1 MRYFFC
7 LLILMSVP
15 RFAYAQENKIAP
27 ECRSLTAHKAD
38 VGVDY
43 KPGVD
48 VKGRPVVPADINAA
62 VIDVPDMM
70 VVPLSIDLAKRLPSA
85 SAKGVDMAGTAG
97 FLEVWKNGRITYN
110 GQDVTPQVYL
120 LCGQK
125 MPENLAPA
133 KPVEDGQTPADVIK
147 STPVKETPAAPVLQV
162 PKKEPP
168 KGKLIRGGEY
178 ND

>member
-1 MRYFFC
+1 MKY
-7 LLILMSVP
+7 ILFLFLFV
-15 RFAYAQENKIAP
+15 FAAPMALAQENNLPP
-27 ECRSLTAHKAD
+27 ECRALPDHKAD

-48 VKGRPVVPADINAA
+48 VRGRPVVPADINAP

-70 VVPLSIDLAKRLPSA
+70 VVPLSIDLAQRLPSA
-85 SAKGVDMAGTAG
+85 AAKGLEMTGTAG

-125 MPENLAPA
+125 MPQNLP
-133 KPVEDGQTPADVIK
+133 PVSVSGDGQTIPNVIK
-147 STPVKETPAAPVLQV
+147 SDPVKETPAAPVLQV

-168 KGKLIRGGEY
+168 RGKLIRGGEY